1 MADAFAEQQSEQ
13 ENIASQSL
21 RHSPFLAAS
30 WNWITV
36 ILLLVIIGAGFL
48 WTGIALDQSV
58 TWLGQEQR
66 ATQLS
71 ISQDQQRET
80 ILQNYINQISDLLA
94 HDNLLKARRSDPV
107 SIAAN
112 AYTHEALPR
121 LDPVRKAEAMRF
133 IYQTKL
139 VSNDSVILDLS
150 SVDISRAQMANIDL
164 RDTYLVGANMSGADL
179 HNAIFSDAI
188 LVFTDLSHAN
198 LSHINLQGA
207 DMHNTNL
214 AGADLTG
221 ANLRDVTGL
230 TAGQLAQAKSLTG
243 AILPDGSLHH

>member
-1 MADAFAEQQSEQ
+1 MEDTFSEQQSGQ
-13 ENIASQSL
+13 ENVASQPL
-21 RHSPFLAAS
+21 RHSPALATP

-48 WTGIALDQSV
+48 WTGIGVNQGITQLS
-58 TWLGQEQR
+58 QEQR

-94 HDNLLKARRSDPV
+94 HDNLLKAQRSDPV
-107 SIAAN
+107 RIAAN

-121 LDPVRKAEAMRF
+121 LDPGRKAEAMRF

-139 VSNDSVILDLS
+139 VSNDSIILDLS
-150 SVDISRAQMANIDL
+150 SVDISHAQMANIDL
-164 RDTYLVGANMSGADL
+164 RDTYLVGANMSGSDL
-179 HNAIFSDAI
+179 HNAILSDAS
-188 LVFTDLSHAN
+188 LVFTNLSHAN
-198 LSHINLQGA
+198 LAHINLQGA

-214 AGADLTG
+214 AGTDLTG

-230 TAGQLAQAKSLTG
+230 TSQQLAQAKSLTG
-243 AILPDGSLHH
+243 AILPDGTLHH